1 MSNEIRVEVEGVAY
15 LVGPRVASGKFGT
28 PDHVKFRREGQPGS
42 YRLAHPDS
50 PLYTVDRQVWQARY
64 DYDRTPK
71 AEAVAELTVWQKAAL
86 DTECGLC
93 HAAAGQ
99 PCRNTVTG
107 WAMTT
112 PHRTRV
118 AFAQQ
123 AAEREA
129 AVPKP
134 EQLTAELTF
143 QVAPSYAAI
152 LSEAAER
159 EAAEPKPEP
168 RTAEVVGAPDTE
180 LARRVLDLL
189 DRGGTV
195 DDVRRMVAPAAAA
208 VTEVR
213 VLMDSH
219 VGGEASFVAP
229 DGVRV
234 AGTVYHIC
242 GLWQVLGSRRTVHPD
257 LSGTLNLWARQNG
270 VQGGLSVSLVRP
282 EQD

>member
-1 MSNEIRVEVEGVAY
+1 MSIEIRVEIEGVAY
-15 LVGPRVASGKFGT
+15 LVGPRVPSGKFGT

-42 YRLAHPDS
+42 YRVAHADTS
-50 PLYTVDRQVWQARY
+50 YTLDRQLWQARY
-64 DYDRTPK
+64 EHDR
-71 AEAVAELTVWQKAAL
+71 AEAAEA
-86 DTECGLC
+86 
-93 HAAAGQ
+93 
-99 PCRNTVTG
+99 
-107 WAMTT
+107 
-112 PHRTRV
+112 
-118 AFAQQ
+118 
-123 AAEREA
+123 
-129 AVPKP
+129 PK
-134 EQLTAELTF
+134 LTF
-143 QVAPSYAAI
+143 EVAPSYYAAI
-152 LSEAAER
+152 LSEAAV
-159 EAAEPKPEP
+159 AAEPKAAGPEP
-168 RTAEVVGAPDTE
+168 RAAEVVGAPDTE

-234 AGTVYHIC
+234 TGTVYHIC

>member
-1 MSNEIRVEVEGVAY
+1 MSNEIRVEVEDVAY
-15 LVGPRVASGKFGT
+15 LVGPRVPSGKFGT
-28 PDHVKFRREGQPGS
+28 PDHVEFRREGQTGS
-42 YRLAHPDS
+42 YRLAHADS
-50 PLYTVDRQVWQARY
+50 PLYTLNRQIWQARY
-64 DYDRTPK
+64 EYDRD
-71 AEAVAELTVWQKAAL
+71 AQAGLTAWQTAAL
-86 DTECGLC
+86 GIGCGLC

-99 PCRNTVTG
+99 PCRNSVTG
-107 WAMTT
+107 WSMAT
-112 PHRTRV
+112 PHRARV
-118 AFAQQ
+118 ASAQQ

-129 AVPKP
+129 AEPKP

-159 EAAEPKPEP
+159 EAAEPKIEP

-195 DDVRRMVAPAAAA
+195 DDVRRMVTPAAAA

-234 AGTVYHIC
+234 TGTVYHIC

>member
-1 MSNEIRVEVEGVAY
+1 MSNEIRVEVEGIAY
-15 LVGPRVASGKFGT
+15 LVGPRVESGKFGT
-28 PDHVKFRREGQPGS
+28 PDHVEFRREGQPGS
-42 YRLAHPDS
+42 YRLAHADS
-50 PLYTVDRQVWQARY
+50 PLYTLNRQIWQARY
-64 DYDRTPK
+64 EHDR
-71 AEAVAELTVWQKAAL
+71 AEAAEA
-86 DTECGLC
+86 
-93 HAAAGQ
+93 
-99 PCRNTVTG
+99 
-107 WAMTT
+107 
-112 PHRTRV
+112 
-118 AFAQQ
+118 
-123 AAEREA
+123 
-129 AVPKP
+129 PK
-134 EQLTAELTF
+134 LTF
-143 QVAPSYAAI
+143 EVAPSYAAI
-152 LSEAAER
+152 LSEAAVAAAPK
-159 EAAEPKPEP
+159 AAEPEP

-195 DDVRRMVAPAAAA
+195 DDVRRMVTPAAAA

-234 AGTVYHIC
+234 TGTVYHIC

>member
-15 LVGPRVASGKFGT
+15 LVGPRVPSGRFGT

-64 DYDRTPK
+64 EHDR
-71 AEAVAELTVWQKAAL
+71 AGAAELTVWQKAAL

-99 PCRNTVTG
+99 PCRNSVTG
-107 WAMTT
+107 WAMTA
-112 PHRTRV
+112 PHRARV
-118 AFAQQ
+118 AAAQQ
-123 AAEREA
+123 AAERDA
-129 AVPKP
+129 AV
-134 EQLTAELTF
+134 
-143 QVAPSYAAI
+143 V
-152 LSEAAER
+152 
-159 EAAEPKPEP
+159 AEPKAAEPEP

-234 AGTVYHIC
+234 TGTVYHIC